1 MGLGISAHAPAKVLS
16 AKVPVM
22 GEGWGEVEEEIRP
35 HCAAMSQLPVLATP
49 IISGEDDHTYFLFQ
63 GVKGGAKNSSAHQ
76 TNKNAMEFIYSVHPE
91 VYSFGEDCWLSLN
104 TNLAHNVNSPNHSR
118 RK

>member
-35 HCAAMSQLPVLATP
+35 HCAAMSQLPVLATL
-49 IISGEDDHTYFLFQ
+49 IISGEDDQGPKIPQLTKQTKMQWSLFTVCTLKYIHL
-63 GVKGGAKNSSAHQ
+63 GKTAGCHL
-76 TNKNAMEFIYSVHPE
+76 TLT
-91 VYSFGEDCWLSLN
+91 WLIM
-104 TNLAHNVNSPNHSR
+104 
-118 RK
+118 